1 MNGRENIASFRFSGE
16 SQAALR
22 ELFSS
27 YPPNAVDMSGNKLDI
42 SRGKSDSGVSR
53 DDFFCRPTT
62 NPSEIASKIQTLASR
77 IEKETSL
84 KQVGNPVLHLLEIIV
99 SNCPLV
105 CRSHRTGP
113 SFLLHLLGMLS
124 HLQ

>member
-1 MNGRENIASFRFSGE
+1 MKGRENIASFRFSGE
-16 SQAALR
+16 SQSALQ
-22 ELFSS
+22 ELFSC
-27 YPPNAVDMSGNKLDI
+27 YPPNDVDMSGNKLDI

-62 NPSEIASKIQTLASR
+62 NPSEIASKIQTLAS
-77 IEKETSL
+77 ENETSL
-84 KQVGNPVLHLLEIIV
+84 KEVRNPILHLLEFMV